1 MQDGNIEYKFIS
13 EFDKLEAAKEFEV
26 RLIMKK
32 SKI

>member
-1 MQDGNIEYKFIS
+1 MKDGNIEYKFIG

-32 SKI
+32 PKI